1 MRNIVITR
9 NYSIR
14 IGFHIFD
21 VWNGD
26 ERMEKGWTNLFRK
39 FKT

>member
-26 ERMEKGWTNLFRK
+26 EREKGWANLYRK

>member
-1 MRNIVITR
+1 MRNIVITG

-21 VWNGD
+21 VWNG
-26 ERMEKGWTNLFRK
+26 ERKRMGEFIS
-39 FKT
+39 